1 MKILNRSFYQRD
13 TVIVAQELLGKIVM
27 RKINGVT
34 LAGIIVETE
43 AYCFDDDPASHAY
56 RGKTKRNAPMFGMVG
71 YTYVYFIYGNHFC
84 LNIVAKSATTAAG
97 ALLIRALEP
106 LQGIEVMRR
115 YRYNNCLKEVTN
127 GPGKLAQ
134 ALQITTVHNF
144 IDVTKNGS
152 LFIVDK
158 DIHLSR
164 DIIAT
169 TRIGI
174 TVGSDKQWRFC
185 LRNNKWLSRKM

>member
-1 MKILNRSFYQRD
+1 MKILNRFFYQRN

-27 RKINGVT
+27 RNINGMM

-56 RGKTKRNAPMFGMVG
+56 RGKTKRNASMFGMVG

-84 LNIVAKSATTAAG
+84 LNIVAKSAATTAG
-97 ALLIRALEP
+97 AVLIRALEP
-106 LQGIEVMRR
+106 LQGVEIMQC
-115 YRYNNCLKEVTN
+115 YRYNNCLKELTN

-144 IDVTKNGS
+144 IDVTQDGV

-158 DIHLSR
+158 DIHLSC

-174 TVGSDKQWRFC
+174 TADVDKQWRFC
-185 LRNNKWLSRKM
+185 LMNNKWLSRKI

>member
-1 MKILNRSFYQRD
+1 MKILNRSFYQQN
-13 TVIVAQELLGKIVM
+13 TVIVAQELLGKIVI
-27 RKINGVT
+27 RKINGMT

-106 LQGIEVMRR
+106 LEGTEVMGR
-115 YRYNNCLKEVTN
+115 YRNNNCLKELTN

-144 IDVTKNGS
+144 IDVTQDGA
-152 LFIVDK
+152 LFIVDNN
-158 DIHLSR
+158 R
-164 DIIAT
+164 QTADIIAT

-174 TVGSDKQWRFC
+174 TVGVDKQWRFC
-185 LRNNKWLSRKM
+185 LRNNKWLSRKI

>member
-1 MKILNRSFYQRD
+1 
-13 TVIVAQELLGKIVM
+13 M
-27 RKINGVT
+27 RKINGKV

-71 YTYVYFIYGNHFC
+71 YAYVYFIYGNHFC
-84 LNIVAKSATTAAG
+84 LNIVAKSATTTAG
-97 ALLIRALEP
+97 AVLIRALEP
-106 LQGIEVMRR
+106 LQGIEVMQC
-115 YRYNNCLKEVTN
+115 YRYNNCLKKLTN

-144 IDVTKNGS
+144 IDVTQDGA
-152 LFIVDK
+152 LFIVDNN
-158 DIHLSR
+158 R
-164 DIIAT
+164 QVADIIAT

-174 TVGSDKQWRFC
+174 TAGLDKQWRFC
-185 LRNNKWLSRKM
+185 LRNNKWLSRKV

>member
-1 MKILNRSFYQRD
+1 MKVLNRSFYQRD
-13 TVIVAQELLGKIVM
+13 TVIVARELLGKIVM
-27 RKINGVT
+27 RKINGMT

-97 ALLIRALEP
+97 AVLIRALEP
-106 LQGIEVMRR
+106 LQGTEVMHR
-115 YRYNNCLKEVTN
+115 YRNNNCLKDLTN

-134 ALQITTVHNF
+134 ALQISTVHNF
-144 IDVTKNGS
+144 VDVTQDGD
-152 LFIVDK
+152 LFVVDNN
-158 DIHLSR
+158 R
-164 DIIAT
+164 QTADIIAT

-174 TVGSDKQWRFC
+174 TSGSDKQWRFC
-185 LRNNKWLSRKM
+185 LRNNKWLSRKI